1 MSQKVDW
8 QEQIA
13 GLSSP
18 MKPINE
24 MTDWEKEQAI
34 YSARYILED
43 FFEMGKSGV
52 ELLAERLIVVD
63 GVVHSA
69 LENIFAAK
77 IGWPEQLTGL

>member
-1 MSQKVDW
+1 
-8 QEQIA
+8 
-13 GLSSP
+13 
-18 MKPINE
+18 MKPIDE

-52 ELLAERLIVVD
+52 ELLAEKLVVVD

-77 IGWPEQLTGL
+77 ISWQVACFEANSPHAWKNHL

>member
-1 MSQKVDW
+1 
-8 QEQIA
+8 
-13 GLSSP
+13 
-18 MKPINE
+18 
-24 MTDWEKEQAI
+24 MTDEEKNSAI

-52 ELLAERLIVVD
+52 ELLAERLIIVD

-77 IGWPEQLTGL
+77 IS